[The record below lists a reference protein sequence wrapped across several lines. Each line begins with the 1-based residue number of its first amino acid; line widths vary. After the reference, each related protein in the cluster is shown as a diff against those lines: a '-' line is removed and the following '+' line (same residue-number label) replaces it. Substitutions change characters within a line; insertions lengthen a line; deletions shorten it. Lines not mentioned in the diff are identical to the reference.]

1 MGNSFRKI
9 VLSFL
14 IISILLGACSCKK
27 NDRQDET
34 TTTVKSSKYEVSDFD
49 DANEEQMKTYL
60 SLAETAAKNYYK
72 SVIAGKDKLPS
83 FPLSVSADCREYLKQ
98 KIKYDT
104 KVDGENSRK
113 YLGGIFDA
121 EYEIVDDRLVC
132 GIVAEVSFRYL
143 DSESSSLFAEEI
155 QIVIENPQSPKIID
169 WYVSDPASFD
179 GQVRG
184 DDLSLIESKNWLMNQ
199 NLEELL
205 KKGKEIIDKI

>member
-1 MGNSFRKI
+1 M
-9 VLSFL
+9 L
-14 IISILLGACSCKK
+14 IISIILSICSCGR
-27 NDRQDET
+27 NEQEET
-34 TTTVKSSKYEVSDFD
+34 TSGRSVTKYEVSDFNE
-49 DANEEQMKTYL
+49 AKEEQIETYL

-169 WYVSDPASFD
+169 WYVNDPASFD

-184 DDLSLIESKNWLMNQ
+184 DDVSLIESKNWLMNQ

-205 KKGKEIIDKI
+205 KKGKEITDKI